1 METNLKNLTTEEL
14 KALHQNIMSE
24 LKEREEQQHKDWDT
38 LTNAI
43 KRYVKKWGDIEYLVT
58 DNPDDDILINEQ
70 VIYPEPGK
78 MCPRYN

>member
-1 METNLKNLTTEEL
+1 METNLKNLTTKEL
-14 KALHQNIMSE
+14 EALHQNIMSE
-24 LKEREEQQHKDWDT
+24 LKKREEQQQDWDT

-78 MCPRYN
+78 MRPRYD

>member
-1 METNLKNLTTEEL
+1 METNFKNLTTEEL
-14 KALHQNIMSE
+14 KALRQNIVLE
-24 LKEREEQQHKDWDT
+24 LEKREEQHKDWNT
-38 LTNAI
+38 LTDAI

-78 MCPRYN
+78 MRPRYD

>member
-14 KALHQNIMSE
+14 KALRQNIALE
-24 LKEREEQQHKDWDT
+24 LGKREEQHKDWDT
-38 LTNAI
+38 LTDAI
-43 KRYVKKWGDIEYLVT
+43 KRYIKKWGDIEYLVT

-78 MCPRYN
+78 MRPRYD

>member
-14 KALHQNIMSE
+14 KTLHQNIMYE
-24 LKEREEQQHKDWDT
+24 LKKREEQQQDWNN
-38 LTNAI
+38 LTDAI

-78 MCPRYN
+78 MRPRYD

>member
-14 KALHQNIMSE
+14 KALRQNIVLE
-24 LKEREEQQHKDWDT
+24 LEKREEQHKDWNT
-38 LTNAI
+38 LIYAI
-43 KRYVKKWGDIEYLVT
+43 KRYIKKWGDIEYLVT

-78 MCPRYN
+78 MRPRYD

>member
-1 METNLKNLTTEEL
+1 MEINLKNLTTEEL
-14 KALHQNIMSE
+14 KALHQDIMSE
-24 LKEREEQQHKDWDT
+24 LKKREEQQQDWNT
-38 LTNAI
+38 LTDAI

-78 MCPRYN
+78 MRPRYN

>member
-14 KALHQNIMSE
+14 KALRQNIVLE
-24 LKEREEQQHKDWDT
+24 LEKREEQHKDWNT

-78 MCPRYN
+78 MCPRYD

>member
-24 LKEREEQQHKDWDT
+24 LKKREEQQQDWDT
-38 LTNAI
+38 LTDAI
-43 KRYVKKWGDIEYLVT
+43 KRYIKKWGDIEYLVT

-70 VIYPEPGK
+70 VIYPKPGK
-78 MCPRYN
+78 MRPRYD

>member
-14 KALHQNIMSE
+14 KALHQNIMLE
-24 LKEREEQQHKDWDT
+24 LEKREEQHKDWNT

-43 KRYVKKWGDIEYLVT
+43 KMYVKKWGDIEYLVT

-70 VIYPEPGK
+70 VIYPKPGK

>member
-14 KALHQNIMSE
+14 EALHQNIMSE
-24 LKEREEQQHKDWDT
+24 LKKREEQQQDWNT
-38 LTNAI
+38 LTDAI
-43 KRYVKKWGDIEYLVT
+43 KKYIKKWGDIEYLVT

-78 MCPRYN
+78 MRPRYD

>member
-24 LKEREEQQHKDWDT
+24 LKKREEQQQDWNT
-38 LTNAI
+38 LTDAI
-43 KRYVKKWGDIEYLVT
+43 KKYIKKWGDIEYLVT

-78 MCPRYN
+78 MRPRYD

>member
-14 KALHQNIMSE
+14 KALRQNIVLE
-24 LKEREEQQHKDWDT
+24 LEKREEQHKDWNT

-78 MCPRYN
+78 MRPRYD

>member
-14 KALHQNIMSE
+14 EALHQNIMSE
-24 LKEREEQQHKDWDT
+24 LKKREEQQQDWNT

-78 MCPRYN
+78 MRPRYD

>member
-14 KALHQNIMSE
+14 EALHQNIMSE
-24 LKEREEQQHKDWDT
+24 LKKREEQQQDWDI
-38 LTNAI
+38 LTDAI
-43 KRYVKKWGDIEYLVT
+43 KKYIKKWGDIEYLVT

-78 MCPRYN
+78 MRPRYD

>member
-1 METNLKNLTTEEL
+1 MKTNLKNLTTEEL
-14 KALHQNIMSE
+14 EALHQNIMSE
-24 LKEREEQQHKDWDT
+24 LKKREEQQQDWDT

-78 MCPRYN
+78 MRPRYN

>member
-14 KALHQNIMSE
+14 EALHQNIMSE
-24 LKEREEQQHKDWDT
+24 LKKREEQQQDWDT

-78 MCPRYN
+78 MRPRYD

>member
-14 KALHQNIMSE
+14 KALRQNIVLE
-24 LKEREEQQHKDWDT
+24 LEKREEQHKDWNT
-38 LTNAI
+38 LTDAI

-78 MCPRYN
+78 MRPRYD

>member
-14 KALHQNIMSE
+14 KALRQNIMLE
-24 LKEREEQQHKDWDT
+24 LEKREEQHKDWNT

-43 KRYVKKWGDIEYLVT
+43 KRYVKKWGDIEYLMT
-58 DNPDDDILINEQ
+58 DNPDDYILINEQ

-78 MCPRYN
+78 MRTRYD